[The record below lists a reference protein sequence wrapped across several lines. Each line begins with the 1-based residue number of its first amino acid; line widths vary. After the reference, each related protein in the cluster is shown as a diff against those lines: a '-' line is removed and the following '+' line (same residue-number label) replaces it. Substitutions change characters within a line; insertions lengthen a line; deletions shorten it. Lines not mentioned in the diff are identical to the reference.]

1 MSADFLVE
9 LGTEELPPK
18 ALKSLSNAFTD
29 GVVSGLRDLGLNYK
43 DVRSFAAPR
52 RLAITISE
60 LDAQTPNKD
69 LVIWGPPVKVAF
81 SDDGTPSKAAEAF
94 AKKNGVTIKEL
105 ASLIDNDGQQD
116 KLCIRRTEN
125 GVDTKTCLADI
136 INRSLAKLPIP
147 RRMRWGYKKEEFVR
161 PAQWA
166 VLLFNDEV
174 LHDSILGIT
183 ASNTSRGH
191 RFHANQEI
199 AIKSPRSY
207 QQQLRDAYVIADF
220 NQRRELITKGVESLA
235 KEINGI
241 AVLENDLLDE
251 VAALNEWPVPLM
263 GEFDEHFLSIPAQA
277 LISSMKEHQKYF
289 HVLDAKDQLLPA
301 FITVANIESNDP
313 AQVIDGNERVIRPRL
328 ADAAFFYENDKK
340 TTLKSRRSS
349 LKNIVF
355 QADLGSVYDKTQRVA
370 AIAEYLADKMGGQ
383 PNLARRAAELSKS
396 DLVTDMVGEFDD
408 LQGDIG
414 RDYALND
421 GEDKEVAEALFEQY
435 LPRFSGDIVPG
446 TITGAALALADRLD
460 SLMGIFSIGQQPS
473 GSRDPFALRRASL
486 GVLRIILER
495 NLDLDLVDILSFCN
509 AQLNVGKSAKLSG
522 KDLEKQVLTYILE
535 RFKAVYKEKGVK
547 TEVFL
552 SVATLGLSNP
562 LDFDARVCAVHQ
574 FTRLPEAS
582 SLAAANK
589 RVSNILAKQ
598 LADKSAKALVSDLLK
613 ETAEKQLA
621 NNLDD
626 LEALIAPLLTKRDY
640 NGILEKLAELKDPVD
655 QFFEDVMVM
664 TDDMALRQNRLALL
678 DKLQKL
684 FMNVADI
691 SQLVPAK

>member
-105 ASLIDNDGQQD
+105 TSLIDNDGQQD

-199 AIKSPRSY
+199 LIKSPSSY

-301 FITVANIESNDP
+301 FITVANIESTDP

-408 LQGDIG
+408 LQGDMG

-626 LEALIAPLLTKRDY
+626 LEALIAPLLTKHDY

-655 QFFEDVMVM
+655 HFFEDVMVM

>member
-105 ASLIDNDGQQD
+105 TSLIDNDGQQD

-199 AIKSPRSY
+199 LIKSPSSY

-301 FITVANIESNDP
+301 FITVANIESTDP

-408 LQGDIG
+408 LQGDMG

-626 LEALIAPLLTKRDY
+626 LEALIAPLLTKHDY

>member
-94 AKKNGVTIKEL
+94 AKKNDVTIKEL

-116 KLCIRRTEN
+116 KLCIRRTKN

-147 RRMRWGYKKEEFVR
+147 KRMRWGYKKEEFVR

-199 AIKSPRSY
+199 LIKSPSSY

-241 AVLENDLLDE
+241 AVLEDDLLDE

-263 GEFDEHFLSIPAQA
+263 GKFDQHFLSIPAQA

-301 FITVANIESNDP
+301 FITVANIESTDP

-340 TTLKSRRSS
+340 TTLESRRSS

-408 LQGDIG
+408 LQGDMG

-598 LADKSAKALVSDLLK
+598 LADKSAKALVPDLLK

-621 NNLDD
+621 KNLDD
-626 LEALIAPLLTKRDY
+626 LEALIAPLLAKRDY

>member
-94 AKKNGVTIKEL
+94 AKKNDVTIKEL

-147 RRMRWGYKKEEFVR
+147 KRMRWGYKKEEFVR

-199 AIKSPRSY
+199 LIKSPSSY

-263 GEFDEHFLSIPAQA
+263 GKFDEHFLSIPAQA

-301 FITVANIESNDP
+301 FITVANIESTDP

-328 ADAAFFYENDKK
+328 SDAAFFYENDKK
-340 TTLKSRRSS
+340 TTLESRRSS

-408 LQGDIG
+408 LQGDMG

-509 AQLNVGKSAKLSG
+509 AQLNVGKCAKLSG

-535 RFKAVYKEKGVK
+535 RFKAVYKENGVK

-598 LADKSAKALVSDLLK
+598 LADKSAKALVPDLLK
-613 ETAEKQLA
+613 EIAEKQLA
-621 NNLDD
+621 KNLDD
-626 LEALIAPLLTKRDY
+626 LEALIAPLLAKRDY

>member
-199 AIKSPRSY
+199 LIKSPSSY

-301 FITVANIESNDP
+301 FITVANIESTDP

>member
-52 RLAITISE
+52 PLAITISK

-199 AIKSPRSY
+199 LIKSPSSY

-301 FITVANIESNDP
+301 FITVANIESTDP

-408 LQGDIG
+408 LQGDMG

>member
-94 AKKNGVTIKEL
+94 AKKNDVTIKEL

-147 RRMRWGYKKEEFVR
+147 KRMRWGYKKEEFVR

-199 AIKSPRSY
+199 LIKSPSSY

-263 GEFDEHFLSIPAQA
+263 GKFDEHFLSIPAQA

-301 FITVANIESNDP
+301 FITVANIESTDP

-328 ADAAFFYENDKK
+328 SDAAFFYENDKK
-340 TTLKSRRSS
+340 TTLESRRSS

-408 LQGDIG
+408 LQGDMG

-509 AQLNVGKSAKLSG
+509 AQLNVGKCAKLSG

-535 RFKAVYKEKGVK
+535 RFKAVYKENGVK

-598 LADKSAKALVSDLLK
+598 LADKSAKALVPDLLI

-621 NNLDD
+621 KNLDD
-626 LEALIAPLLTKRDY
+626 LEALIAPLLAKRDY